1 MSNDFLEI
9 NKGLKSV
16 FFENANS
23 SFLILNGDMDFVDA
37 NQVSLNIIGVK
48 KCLFR
53 IKRSGRTGLFES

>member
-37 NQVSLNIIGVK
+37 NQVSLNIIGVNK
-48 KCLFR
+48 ENLDSKMF
-53 IKRSGRTGLFES
+53 ISH